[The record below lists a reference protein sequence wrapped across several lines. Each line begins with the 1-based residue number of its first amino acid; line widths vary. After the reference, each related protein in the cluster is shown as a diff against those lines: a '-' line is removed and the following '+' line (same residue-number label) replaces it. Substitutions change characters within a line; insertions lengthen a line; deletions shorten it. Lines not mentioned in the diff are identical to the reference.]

1 MDPRLS
7 LVELLELLV
16 PLGVEVEFYTELLP
30 EFSIAASAESSLA
43 SLTGS
48 VDVSVG
54 VSVGTATMSVV
65 SSKALVSIEESVLRW
80 RA

>member
-1 MDPRLS
+1 MDPRLLS
-7 LVELLELLV
+7 VELLELLV
-16 PLGVEVEFYTELLP
+16 PLGEEVEFYAELLP

-54 VSVGTATMSVV
+54 AATMSVV

>member
-1 MDPRLS
+1 MDPRLLS
-7 LVELLELLV
+7 VELLELLV
-16 PLGVEVEFYTELLP
+16 PLGEEVEFYAELLP

-54 VSVGTATMSVV
+54 AATMSVV
-65 SSKALVSIEESVLRW
+65 SSKALV
-80 RA
+80 

>member
-1 MDPRLS
+1 MT
-7 LVELLELLV
+7 
-16 PLGVEVEFYTELLP
+16 FYAELLP
-30 EFSIAASAESSLA
+30 EFLIAASAESSLA
-43 SLTGS
+43 GLTGS

-54 VSVGTATMSVV
+54 AATMSVV